1 VQSGFTL
8 ATPTET
14 AFAGQTSCVS
24 DILYTASDFT
34 ATVCGAA
41 GTDPSLTTFMS
52 EPSLAVVWAK
62 RILVVPE
69 TTEDENSSSSSR
81 VRSSRTASESETS
94 TAEESAVGTPIETA
108 EESATGAGGV
118 TSRLPSASPT
128 AAAAGGRLGVIG
140 GVFGVVVGVLAIML
154 VVV

>member
-34 ATVCGAA
+34 ATVCGTA

-69 TTEDENSSSSSR
+69 TTEEESSSSSR
-81 VRSSRTASESETS
+81 VRSTRTASERETS
-94 TAEESAVGTPIETA
+94 TAEESAVGTPIETS
-108 EESATGAGGV
+108 EETATGAGGV
-118 TSRLPSASPT
+118 TSRLPSVSPT
-128 AAAAGGRLGVIG
+128 AAAAGGRLSVIG
-140 GVFGVVVGVLAIML
+140 GLAGVVVGVVAVML